1 MPGCF
6 ALKTVSDSF
15 DKVMSSYLKSEDS
28 FLCKNISATN
38 ENGKFAILKD
48 SSLTTSNLIEM
59 LSFPDE
65 VTFELEYDIV
75 EFNTFDE
82 HVGIIFPYYEKVY
95 KTYLAMLAEYGDELI
110 ECYLYWVKRQFV

>member
-15 DKVMSSYLKSEDS
+15 DKVMSTFLNNEDS
-28 FLCKNISATN
+28 FLFKNVTPFGES
-38 ENGKFAILKD
+38 GKFAILKD

-59 LSFPDE
+59 LSFPEE

-75 EFNTFDE
+75 EYNSVDE
-82 HVGIIFPYYEKVY
+82 HVNISYAYYGKVY
-95 KTYLAMLAEYGDELI
+95 KTYIAMLTEYGDELI
-110 ECYLYWVKRQFV
+110 ECYLY